1 MTSQQ
6 IQIVKS
12 TVPVLQQHGEEI
24 TTVFYQQLLAA
35 HPQLNQMFDP
45 TNQKDGTQ
53 ASRLAAAIL
62 AYAGNIDRLTNL
74 SGAVDAIG
82 HRHVSLGVLP
92 EQYPIVGTHLLQAI
106 QTVLGD
112 AATADIIDAWA
123 AAYEQLAAIMIE
135 HERALYAKATSGP
148 AN

>member
-1 MTSQQ
+1 MTPEQS
-6 IQIVKS
+6 QIVKS

-24 TTVFYQQLLAA
+24 TRVFYRQLLAA
-35 HPQLNQMFDP
+35 HPELTSMFDP
-45 TNQKDGTQ
+45 VNQQDGTQ
-53 ASRLAAAIL
+53 ARRLAAAIL
-62 AYAGNIDRLTNL
+62 AYAGNIDRLSNL

-92 EQYPIVGTHLLQAI
+92 EQYPVVGEHLLQAI

-112 AATADIIDAWA
+112 AATEEIVGAWA

-135 HERALYAKATSGP
+135 HERGLYAKAGGVSH
-148 AN
+148 